1 MLKTNAIRILA
12 QHKIQYEELA
22 YEANEKFT
30 SGVDTIAKLNL
41 DETLAYKTIVCH
53 NQNKY
58 FVLVVPVAKEIDLK
72 KAAKNI
78 GQKKLELI
86 ATKDLL
92 PLTGY
97 ERGGCSPI
105 GMKKLWPTFI
115 DKSAEKLDYI
125 YVSAGKIGY
134 QVKLNPKDLANLVKA
149 KFVDIEQD

>member
-1 MLKTNAIRILA
+1 MAYCYLLLAI
-12 QHKIQYEELA
+12 
-22 YEANEKFT
+22 
-30 SGVDTIAKLNL
+30 
-41 DETLAYKTIVCH
+41 C
-53 NQNKY
+53 
-58 FVLVVPVAKEIDLK
+58 
-72 KAAKNI
+72 
-78 GQKKLELI
+78 LELI